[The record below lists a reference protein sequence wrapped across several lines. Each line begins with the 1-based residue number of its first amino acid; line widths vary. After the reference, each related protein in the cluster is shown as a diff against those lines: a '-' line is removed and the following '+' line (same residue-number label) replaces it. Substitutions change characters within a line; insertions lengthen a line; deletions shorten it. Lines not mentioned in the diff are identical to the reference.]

1 MLVRRWLVIIA
12 GQLRSRRLMNFIW
25 NVVHF
30 SAGGPS
36 YVSTVIYYVD
46 CDLCDRRAA
55 FLGLPTRRTWFES
68 RLEQL
73 WPSVEGSGPFYR
85 WPHLKE
91 PIFIWKYIFHM
102 GATPAPRH
110 HPSESNLKVP
120 DFFKRLR
127 EVIHWHL
134 KLLAS
139 NSWRAYVT
147 VRYCVTH
154 IRRIFV
160 FASCSLLIYAYM
172 SWIFSI

>member
-1 MLVRRWLVIIA
+1 M
-12 GQLRSRRLMNFIW
+12 
-25 NVVHF
+25 
-30 SAGGPS
+30 
-36 YVSTVIYYVD
+36 YYVD
-46 CDLCDRRAA
+46 CDLCDRQAA

-91 PIFIWKYIFHM
+91 PIFIWKCVFHM

-127 EVIHWHL
+127 EVIQCVFHQLMWHTESYNAMIKEVL
-134 KLLAS
+134 D
-139 NSWRAYVT
+139 NSEHIPVT
-147 VRYCVTH
+147 RKKDINKNCNSTETSFIGEGLVIRYNNTAFGKRKFGLFH
-154 IRRIFV
+154 I
-160 FASCSLLIYAYM
+160 
-172 SWIFSI
+172 SI